1 MRLLFDIGQRRKKTS
16 SPVYGLILKKTKK
29 KTEDR
34 NGIRSALA
42 QEALL
47 VDFFFNPSRNIEVCC
62 VLTLN

>member
-16 SPVYGLILKKTKK
+16 SPVYGLILKKK

-47 VDFFFNPSRNIEVCC
+47 VDFF
-62 VLTLN
+62 LTLREISRFVVF

>member
-16 SPVYGLILKKTKK
+16 SPVYGLILEKK

-47 VDFFFNPSRNIEVCC
+47 VDFF
-62 VLTLN
+62 LTLREISRFVVF

>member
-16 SPVYGLILKKTKK
+16 SPVYGLILKKKKK

-34 NGIRSALA
+34 NGIRCALA

-47 VDFFFNPSRNIEVCC
+47 VDFF
-62 VLTLN
+62 

>member
-16 SPVYGLILKKTKK
+16 SPVYGLILKKK

-34 NGIRSALA
+34 NDIRSALA

-47 VDFFFNPSRNIEVCC
+47 VDFF
-62 VLTLN
+62 LTLREISRFVVF

>member
-16 SPVYGLILKKTKK
+16 SPVYGLILKKKNP
-29 KTEDR
+29 EDR

-47 VDFFFNPSRNIEVCC
+47 VDFF
-62 VLTLN
+62 LTLREISRFVVF

>member
-16 SPVYGLILKKTKK
+16 SPVYGLILKKKKKK

-47 VDFFFNPSRNIEVCC
+47 VDFF
-62 VLTLN
+62 

>member
-16 SPVYGLILKKTKK
+16 SPVYGLILKK

-47 VDFFFNPSRNIEVCC
+47 VDFF
-62 VLTLN
+62 LTLREISRFVVF

>member
-16 SPVYGLILKKTKK
+16 SPVYGLILKKKK

-47 VDFFFNPSRNIEVCC
+47 VDFF
-62 VLTLN
+62 LTLREISRFVVF

>member
-1 MRLLFDIGQRRKKTS
+1 MRLLFDIGQRRQKTS
-16 SPVYGLILKKTKK
+16 SPVYGLILKKKK

-47 VDFFFNPSRNIEVCC
+47 VDFFF
-62 VLTLN
+62 

>member
-16 SPVYGLILKKTKK
+16 SPVYGLILKKK

-47 VDFFFNPSRNIEVCC
+47 VDFF
-62 VLTLN
+62 

>member
-16 SPVYGLILKKTKK
+16 SPVYGLILEKKE
-29 KTEDR
+29 TEDR

-47 VDFFFNPSRNIEVCC
+47 VDFF
-62 VLTLN
+62 LTLREISRFVVF